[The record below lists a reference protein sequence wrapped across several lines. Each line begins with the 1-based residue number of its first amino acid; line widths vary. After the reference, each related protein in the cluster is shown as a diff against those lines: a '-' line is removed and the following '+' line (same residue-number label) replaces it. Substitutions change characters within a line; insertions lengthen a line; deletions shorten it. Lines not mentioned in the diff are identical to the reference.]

1 MHQYSVPPRA
11 AAVRF
16 LLSASAEPGL
26 LPRVLQPFA
35 KRDLIP
41 ERMQARREGDVLHV
55 DILLLDLEP
64 GTADLVK
71 GNLGQIVGVHDV
83 RQLHEAVARAA

>member
-1 MHQYSVPPRA
+1 MHQHSVPRRA

-26 LPRVLQPFA
+26 LPRLLQPFA
-35 KRDLIP
+35 RRDLIP
-41 ERMQARREGDVLHV
+41 ERMQTRREGDVLHV
-55 DILLLDLEP
+55 DILLLDPEQ
-64 GTADLVK
+64 GYADLIE

-83 RQLHEAVARAA
+83 RQLHETVARAA